1 MMFLLEDA
9 NIKDREGR
17 TLLLRG
23 VNLGGS
29 SKVPFQP
36 DGATHLRD
44 GFFDH
49 RSVSFVGRPFP
60 LSEADQH
67 FKRLKQWGLSFL
79 RFLVSWEAIE
89 HAGPGMYD
97 EEYLD
102 YLYTVVRRAGDFGFQ
117 LFIDPHQD
125 VWSRFTGGDGAPGW
139 TLEAVGM
146 QIPRLVET
154 GATVVHNQYEGAFPA
169 MIWPSNSGRL
179 GSATMFTL
187 FFGGNHFA
195 PDEKVEGE
203 AVQEYLQRH
212 YIHAIKQVALR
223 LKEFPH
229 VVGYDTFNEPSP
241 GYIGRSNLN
250 HPFGMLLKGP
260 MPTPLQSMALA
271 AGIPQEVGL
280 YTLGVTG
287 FRRTGSRILNPDRVI
302 LWKDGRDIW
311 RRAGVWDKTANGK
324 PVLLRPDH
332 FSTVSGRTVHFGQDY
347 LKPFINHF
355 AAEMRTVQPGTL
367 IFAEGTP
374 DEGLPE
380 WEPQDAP
387 GIINAPHWYDG
398 MTLITKRYTGWVG
411 IDIHSRRPVFGS
423 ENVRKAFARQLK
435 VIKDTAVRLTQAP
448 VLIGEFGIPFDLN
461 KKEAYKSGDF
471 EQHVQAMDATF
482 QALEANLLHGT
493 LWNYTADNDNQW
505 GDQWNE
511 EDLSIFSGDQQHDP
525 DNIHSGGRALQSVVR
540 PYPVCTAGEPLRLKF
555 DIKRRAFEFEFRHD
569 VNVSASTEIFVPS
582 YQYQHGYT
590 VRVTDGDYEMD
601 LENQLL
607 IYRHS
612 AERAEHTIWI
622 LPAK

>member
-9 NIKDREGR
+9 SIKDRAGR

-29 SKVPFQP
+29 SKVPFRP
-36 DGATHLRD
+36 NGATHLRD

-89 HAGPGMYD
+89 HAGPGKYD

-102 YLYTVVRRAGDFGFQ
+102 YLYAVVRRAGDFGFQ

-154 GATVVHNQYEGAFPA
+154 GAAVVHNQYEGAFPA

-203 AVQEYLQRH
+203 HVQEYLQRH
-212 YIHAIKQVALR
+212 YINAIKQVALR
-223 LKEFPH
+223 LKEFSH

-250 HPFGMLLKGP
+250 QPFGMLLKGP

-280 YTLGVTG
+280 YALGVTG
-287 FRRTGSRILNPDRVI
+287 FRRTGSRILNPDRVN
-302 LWKDGRDIW
+302 LWKDDRDIW
-311 RRAGVWDKTANGK
+311 RRAGVWDKTTRGE
-324 PVLLRPDH
+324 PVLLRPNH
-332 FSTVSGRTVHFGQDY
+332 FSTVSGRPVHFVQDY
-347 LKPFINHF
+347 LKPFINRF

-374 DEGLPE
+374 EEGLPE
-380 WEPQDAP
+380 WGEQDASN
-387 GIINAPHWYDG
+387 IVNAPHWYDG

-423 ENVRKAFARQLK
+423 ENVRKVFARQLK
-435 VIKDTAVRLTQAP
+435 VIKDTAVRRTHAP

-471 EQHVQAMDATF
+471 EQHVKAMDATF
-482 QALEANLLHGT
+482 QALEANLLHAT

-505 GDQWNE
+505 GDQWND
-511 EDLSIFSGDQQHDP
+511 EDLSIFSRDQQFEP
-525 DNIHSGGRALQSVVR
+525 DNIHSGGRALQAVVR
-540 PYPVCTAGEPLRLKF
+540 PYAVCTAGEPLRMKF

-569 VNVSASTEIFVPS
+569 VNVSAPTEIFLPS
-582 YQYQHGYT
+582 YQYPDGYR
-590 VRVTDGDYEMD
+590 VRMTDGDYEMD
-601 LENQLL
+601 QENQLL

-612 AERAEHTIWI
+612 PERAEHTIWI
-622 LPAK
+622 LPA